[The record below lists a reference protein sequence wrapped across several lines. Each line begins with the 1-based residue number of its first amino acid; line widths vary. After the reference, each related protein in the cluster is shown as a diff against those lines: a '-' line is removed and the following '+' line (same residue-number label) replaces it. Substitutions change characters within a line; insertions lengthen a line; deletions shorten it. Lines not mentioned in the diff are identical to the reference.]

1 MKRGRPVV
9 PRAEARVHSIA
20 CRLTDSE
27 LEKLDAWRGKNS
39 RGAWLRLAAFQRAP
53 RPIPAVNVE
62 MWGELARLHSNLN
75 QLNREV
81 HEKKEG
87 LAGVHIKRLRQL
99 VPQLFLQVVD
109 LRAELIGQPTSG
121 EIEED
126 ESSC

>member
-1 MKRGRPVV
+1 MARRYETRAPGGPTRRG
-9 PRAEARVHSIA
+9 AATSIA

-87 LAGVHIKRLRQL
+87 LAGVHIKRLRQTGPSAFCRSFTCAL
-99 VPQLFLQVVD
+99 N
-109 LRAELIGQPTSG
+109 
-121 EIEED
+121 
-126 ESSC
+126 